1 MDKVN
6 FANEDGENI
15 ELFILEETTI
25 SESHYI
31 LAAEDEESDS
41 TAYILKEVSRNGDD
55 IVFSIVS
62 DDTEFDAVLSVFEEL
77 MDDTD
82 FE

>member
-1 MDKVN
+1 MDKVF
-6 FANEDGENI
+6 FASEDGKNI

-31 LAAEDEESDS
+31 LAAEDESEDS
-41 TAYILKEVSRNGDD
+41 TAYILKEVSRNGED
-55 IVFSIVS
+55 IVFSMVE
-62 DDTEFDAVLSVFEEL
+62 DDNEFDAVLSVFEEL